1 MVSASRKIDFLQ
13 DRPVSVFAR
22 LCLPLICVNLLQ
34 VFTTMLTNALYS
46 MFVGESIFAVI
57 GYLHTATEAFY
68 HLTHGV
74 VVAAWIKTAHYHALY
89 DQQTA
94 QQKTIQALYSVFL
107 VVAASLVL
115 ILLFLDPILH
125 AFHVPPSYYAMTRQY
140 FTIWVCCQSLI
151 PFAQLLL
158 MVINGT
164 SSPGQILL
172 SNFLSIAVTAVNA
185 VMLLGICRLG
195 LVGAAMLPL
204 FNAILQILIC
214 MLLFRR
220 KGFFRNCRP
229 SDFLPEWTIL
239 FSIIRY
245 SLLITLQAMICVVG
259 YLLTG
264 LQANKYLA
272 ADYISVLNV
281 SIPVISVM
289 NSIGQACSAF
299 YPQNYGAGLTS
310 RIRQFF
316 VLSNVCVFFYACLC
330 YLIYIVFAAPYYGR
344 LFSDPAV
351 VELGVKHWFW
361 FGTGF
366 IPLGFIYTVRF
377 FFDAVGM
384 SKVSLLSGLGELI
397 GQLIAAFVLIPH
409 FGNWGRSIAY
419 PLGWAVA
426 NVFLWGSYLVF
437 RKRIYASCDAHRLSS
452 AP

>member
-1 MVSASRKIDFLQ
+1 MVSVSRKIDFLQ
-13 DRPVSVFAR
+13 DRPAAVFAR

-46 MFVGESIFAVI
+46 LFVGESIFTVI
-57 GYLHTATEAFY
+57 GYLATATEAFY

-74 VVAAWIKTAHYHALY
+74 AVAAWVKTAHYHALY

-94 QQKTIQALYSVFL
+94 QQKTIQALYSVFM
-107 VVAASLVL
+107 VVAGTLILV
-115 ILLFLDPILH
+115 LLFLDPILH
-125 AFHVPPSYYAMTRQY
+125 AFNVPPSHYAMTRQY
-140 FTIWVCCQSLI
+140 FAIWACSQSFI
-151 PFAQLLL
+151 PFAQFLL
-158 MVINGT
+158 MVVNGT

-172 SNFLSIAVTAVNA
+172 SNFLSIAVMAVNA
-185 VMLLGICRLG
+185 AVLLGVCRLG
-195 LVGAAMLPL
+195 MVGAAMQPF
-204 FNAILQILIC
+204 FNAALQILIC
-214 MLLFRR
+214 LLLFRS
-220 KGFFRNCRP
+220 KGFFRDFHPN
-229 SDFLPEWTIL
+229 DFLPEWTIL

-245 SLLITLQAMICVVG
+245 SLIITLQTMICVVG

-264 LQANKYLA
+264 LQTNKYLT

-299 YPQNYGAGLTS
+299 YPQNYGAGLTD

-316 VLSNVCVFFYACLC
+316 LLSNICVFFYSCLC
-330 YLIYIVFAAPYYGR
+330 YLIYIVFARPYYGR
-344 LFSDPAV
+344 LFSDPAI

-361 FGTGF
+361 YGTGF

-384 SKVSLLSGLGELI
+384 SKISLLSGLGELI
-397 GQLIAAFVLIPH
+397 GHLIAAFVLIPNL
-409 FGNWGRSIAY
+409 GNMGRSIAN
-419 PLGWAVA
+419 PVGWAVA
-426 NVFLWGSYLVF
+426 NVFLWSSYLLF
-437 RKRIYASCDAHRLSS
+437 RKRIYANCDAHRMSS